1 MTEELQELYKEVI
14 FDHNKNPRN
23 YGFLEIANKKAEGH
37 NPLCGDHFN
46 VEILVDDDNVIKDI
60 KFHGAGCA
68 ISKAS
73 ASIMTTILKGKTVE
87 EAKDLFDKFRKIVT
101 EEGDGSEDE
110 LNLGKLAVFCG
121 VREFPTRVK
130 CASLAWNTMYHALEE
145 KAEAAKTE

>member
-46 VEILVDDDNVIKDI
+46 IEILVNDEDKIEDI

-73 ASIMTTILKGKTVE
+73 ASIMTTILKGKTVS
-87 EAKDLFDKFRKIVT
+87 EAIDLFNKFKKIIT
-101 EEGDGSEDE
+101 EKKSEDEDE

-130 CASLAWNTMYHALEE
+130 CASLAWNTMYHALEQKSE
-145 KAEAAKTE
+145 TVK